1 LKLLIFVT
9 IDHNTEML
17 MLMYQILSDWQSRKS
32 LISCLDGYCYQLA
45 NTTTTVTVYLC
56 FEDAASF
63 VQST

>member
-1 LKLLIFVT
+1 MKLLIFVT

-17 MLMYQILSDWQSRKS
+17 MLMYQILSDWQTRKS

-45 NTTTTVTVYLC
+45 YTTTVTVNLC
-56 FEDAASF
+56 FKDAASF

>member
-1 LKLLIFVT
+1 MKLLIFVT

-17 MLMYQILSDWQSRKS
+17 MLMYQILSDWQTRKS

-45 NTTTTVTVYLC
+45 NTTTVTVYLC
-56 FEDAASF
+56 VKDAASF